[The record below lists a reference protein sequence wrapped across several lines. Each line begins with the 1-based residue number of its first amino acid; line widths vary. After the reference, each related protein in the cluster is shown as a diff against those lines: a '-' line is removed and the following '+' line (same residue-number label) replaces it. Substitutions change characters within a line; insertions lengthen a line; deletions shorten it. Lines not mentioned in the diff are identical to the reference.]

1 MSLTIDVNF
10 SNNRSLTFQQKP
22 EVFFQLFLHYYKH
35 QKKKKCYP
43 QRNHLFTNR
52 NKLKK
57 HKHKATIEEDFPI
70 HST

>member
-35 QKKKKCYP
+35 QKKKK
-43 QRNHLFTNR
+43 N
-52 NKLKK
+52 
-57 HKHKATIEEDFPI
+57 ATLRETIYSQTEI
-70 HST
+70 N

>member
-35 QKKKKCYP
+35 QKKKKMLP
-43 QRNHLFTNR
+43 SE
-52 NKLKK
+52 K
-57 HKHKATIEEDFPI
+57 PSI
-70 HST
+70 HEQK